1 MFFYTATEPRLIFTN
16 RYYIR
21 ELSIDG
27 SEYTLLQQGFRKAV
41 AVDFDVIQQQLYIVD
56 YDVTT
61 SLAPWKTI
69 YSMYFHHFVSL
80 FRRIKSKECLLMA
93 LGWKHL
99 CGKEYQV
106 RKVWL
111 SIGLQGKQPYHDG
124 KS

>member
-1 MFFYTATEPRLIFTN
+1 MHGLYKTLIDGLFYTATEPRLIFTN

-61 SLAPWKTI
+61 PSL
-69 YSMYFHHFVSL
+69 L
-80 FRRIKSKECLLMA
+80 IK
-93 LGWKHL
+93 KHKIQ
-99 CGKEYQV
+99 CIS
-106 RKVWL
+106 
-111 SIGLQGKQPYHDG
+111 SI
-124 KS
+124 